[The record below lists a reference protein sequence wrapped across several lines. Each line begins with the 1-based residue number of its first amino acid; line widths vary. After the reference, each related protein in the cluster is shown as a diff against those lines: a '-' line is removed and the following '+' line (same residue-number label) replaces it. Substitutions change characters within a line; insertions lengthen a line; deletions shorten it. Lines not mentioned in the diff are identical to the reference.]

1 VFRAAA
7 VRRRLFLAVTALAIG
22 LAVVVPAPSGS
33 AGTTAQQLQ
42 QAKAERAALQERL
55 AAVASELED
64 VSARIDETT
73 ATYQT
78 LEADVAALQQDA
90 VEAEEALLLLAQ
102 ESYQGGQGELLTL
115 LNATDPDQALDRARF
130 LESLGRAEQETI
142 ERAEAARRSLGTRRE
157 ELERLGAALAED
169 QERVARL
176 RGDLEVAFGQASD
189 REGELATRQARQRQ
203 IDRPGQRGT
212 YACPLDGAF
221 TFRDTWG
228 APRSGGR
235 RHKGVDMFAP
245 MGAPV
250 YAMTDGVIARHSTSR
265 LGGLSLYLSGDDGN
279 LYYYAHLQRILPD
292 YGPGRRVEAGELI
305 AANGDSG
312 NARGGSPHIHF
323 EVHPG
328 GGGPVPP
335 YAYSAAACF

>member
-1 VFRAAA
+1 M
-7 VRRRLFLAVTALAIG
+7 AVTALAVG
-22 LAVVVPAPSGS
+22 VAVVVPAPSGS
-33 AGTTAQQLQ
+33 AGTTAQQLE
-42 QAKAERAALQERL
+42 QARAERAALQERL
-55 AAVASELED
+55 AAVAAELED

-73 ATYQT
+73 AAYET
-78 LEADVAALQQDA
+78 LEADVAALQRAA
-90 VEAEEALLLLAQ
+90 VEAEEALLVLAQ
-102 ESYQGGQGELLTL
+102 ESYQSGRGDLLRL
-115 LNATDPDQALDRARF
+115 LEASDADQALDRARL

-142 ERAEAARRSLGTRRE
+142 ERAEAARRSVGSRRL
-157 ELERLGAALAED
+157 ELERLGAALED
-169 QERVARL
+169 DRDRVAEL
-176 RGDLEVAFGQASD
+176 RGELEVAFAEASD
-189 REGELATRQARQRQ
+189 REGELSTRQARQRQ

-221 TFRDTWG
+221 AFRDTWG

-265 LGGLSLYLSGDDGN
+265 LGGIGLYLSGDDGN
-279 LYYYAHLQRILPD
+279 LYYYAHLQKILPD
-292 YGPGRRVEAGELI
+292 YGPGRRVQAGELI
-305 AANGDSG
+305 ATNGDTG
-312 NARGGSPHIHF
+312 NARGGAPHIHF